1 MDRLLVRIEISEDF
15 KTDKLTEL
23 VALQRRLEEELKEAL
38 SINASIELMEPKKL
52 PRSEGKAQRIVD
64 MRKV

>member
-1 MDRLLVRIEISEDF
+1 MVKVEISEDF
-15 KTDKLTEL
+15 KTNRLTDI
-23 VALQRRLEEELKEAL
+23 VDPQRRLEDQLRDTVNINTSVELLETEK
-38 SINASIELMEPKKL
+38 I